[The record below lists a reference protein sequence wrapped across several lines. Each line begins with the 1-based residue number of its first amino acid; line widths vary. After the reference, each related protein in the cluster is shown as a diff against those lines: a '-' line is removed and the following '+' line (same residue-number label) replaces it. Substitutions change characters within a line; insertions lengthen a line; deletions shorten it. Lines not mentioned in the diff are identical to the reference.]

1 MAIIGAHVLLYTP
14 KAEEL
19 RATFR
24 KVFGWRY
31 VDAGDGWLIF
41 GLPPAELG
49 VHPAEGPTY
58 ESGVRHQLSLMCD
71 NIESTIRDL
80 RAKGINVTGE
90 PQDEGWGI
98 TSMLKLPGEVDVMLY
113 EPRHPV
119 AIAAP
124 RRSAPSGARRA
135 AEKAAATRKRK
146 AAGAKAARTRTRRHA
161 GKKAAA
167 TRAAASARRARR
179 R

>member
-19 RATFR
+19 RAAFR
-24 KVFGWRY
+24 NVFGWRY

-41 GLPPAELG
+41 GLPSAELG

-80 RAKGINVTGE
+80 RAKGISVTGE
-90 PQDEGWGI
+90 SDISGVRL
-98 TSMLKLPGEVDVMLY
+98 T
-113 EPRHPV
+113 PV
-119 AIAAP
+119 
-124 RRSAPSGARRA
+124 
-135 AEKAAATRKRK
+135 
-146 AAGAKAARTRTRRHA
+146 
-161 GKKAAA
+161 
-167 TRAAASARRARR
+167 
-179 R
+179 